1 MILRGS
7 HPELFYEKNVYVYG
21 KVSGK
26 QLRRSRG
33 SGPYLKRDFDANFFP
48 GNVE

>member
-7 HPELFYEKNVYVYG
+7 HPELFYEKNVYG

-33 SGPYLKRDFDANFFP
+33 SGLYLKRDFDANFFH